1 MNNLILYP
9 KYSILGLNVCDS
21 QEAVYR
27 HYDSW
32 IKIANGEEP
41 RKEIRKLFGPGNVN
55 QNFANRNI
63 IYTRLLLIVK
73 ILVNNF
79 IFVS

>member
-1 MNNLILYP
+1 MCNLILYP

-41 RKEIRKLFGPGNVN
+41 RKEIRKLFGPGNATKSVDE
-55 QNFANRNI
+55 RD
-63 IYTRLLLIVK
+63 LIFKNLILFVK
-73 ILVNNF
+73 
-79 IFVS
+79 